1 MPKKYSEAEC
11 IKFCEDWKHSGNPKI
26 RFCKERN
33 ISVSA
38 LHKWLKKYGD
48 QTKPRESSF
57 KSLPIDAAVS
67 EKQLQIV
74 EITLPNG
81 IMLSTEVVSL
91 GMLIKEL
98 LQ

>member
-11 IKFCEDWKHSGNPKI
+11 IKFCEDWRRSGKFKI
-26 RFCKERN
+26 CFCKERN

-38 LHKWLKKYGD
+38 LHKWLKKYGGL
-48 QTKPRESSF
+48 TKLEEPSLKF
-57 KSLPIDAAVS
+57 LPIDAAIS
-67 EKQLQIV
+67 EKRLQKV

-81 IMLSTEVVSL
+81 IVLNTEVISL
-91 GMLIKEL
+91 GMLIQEL